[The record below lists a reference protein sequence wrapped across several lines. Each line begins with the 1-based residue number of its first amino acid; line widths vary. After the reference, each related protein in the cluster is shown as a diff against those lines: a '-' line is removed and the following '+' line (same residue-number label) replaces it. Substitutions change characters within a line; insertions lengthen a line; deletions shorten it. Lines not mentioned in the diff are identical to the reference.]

1 MTAATV
7 RVVVCDDVP
16 ELRTLMR
23 HGLEEDGDLAVV
35 GEAGDVPELLDLL
48 GRERADAVLL
58 DLSLPGMD
66 GLQGIPMIAKRAP
79 RAAIVVF
86 SGTAADRAGRIALEL
101 GADHYLQKGA
111 DLATVRA
118 TVRDAARGRASA
130 SSD

>member
-1 MTAATV
+1 MTAAAV

-16 ELRTLMR
+16 ELRILMR

-48 GRERADAVLL
+48 RKEGADAILL

-66 GLQGIPMIAKRAP
+66 GLQGIPMIAKQAP

-86 SGTAADRAGRIALEL
+86 SGTSTDRAGRIALEL
-101 GADHYLQKGA
+101 GADDYLQKGA
-111 DLATVRA
+111 DLAVVRA
-118 TVRDAARGRASA
+118 AIRDAARGRASA
-130 SSD
+130 PSD